1 LLSAFCRSQSVG
13 YARII
18 GMLGLLTCYGIE
30 VVRLTLYTDYSL
42 RVLLYLADKPDSIAT
57 ISDITD
63 FYKISRNHLVKVVHN
78 LGLNGFITTIRG
90 KNGGIKLSRPADQ
103 ILLSDVVLKTEPDM
117 ELLECFSTQRDQCVI
132 SPTCRLRSVLYEGRA
147 AFMSVLE
154 KKTLADASKPLS
166 GSPINQ
172 VVQISNLSGS
182 E

>member
-1 LLSAFCRSQSVG
+1 
-13 YARII
+13 
-18 GMLGLLTCYGIE
+18 
-30 VVRLTLYTDYSL
+30 
-42 RVLLYLADKPDSIAT
+42 
-57 ISDITD
+57 
-63 FYKISRNHLVKVVHN
+63 